1 MIDLKNLQDAAGLTE
16 RDAAYVSELCDVLRR
31 NFAKHEKRHLYYED
45 KVRVRSNGL
54 KVPAEYMRNNYATGW
69 AAKAVNVLA
78 ERSILDGFMF
88 ADGAPEGFEDAV
100 QANDIKGTYSM
111 AVPSMLIEGVGFWTV
126 SRGEQGEQDVVVNYH
141 NAMTSAGLWDYRH
154 KRLRACMVVADYA
167 RVGKKRHEVPSIVVL
182 YTSEA
187 SVVIVRDDSDQWHAE
202 YHLHKMGVPMAVPMV
217 YKKSD
222 GKPFGKSRISPSVMG
237 TVDKAMS
244 ELLNMDMQS
253 DYFSIPMKYVLGA
266 SNEQYEAI
274 SSSIH
279 DAYKTEMLVMTT
291 NDDGTTPTVGM
302 LQAADMTPHIAVL
315 DKLASMIAS
324 ETCVPASMFG
334 VQDKVYTSSD
344 SLRAAVDS
352 LVILCKDMN
361 KANAQA
367 LDKVAQMM
375 VAVLEDKPLSEL
387 DANERSVSALFAD
400 PAMPSDAQNADAMV
414 KIVSAVPEFA
424 GTDVFW
430 EKLGYP
436 EEDRKRIEA
445 SIKGNQAAMRIVD
458 TLFGENDEGVA

>member
-1 MIDLKNLQDAAGLTE
+1 MIDLKNLQDASGLTD
-16 RDAAYVSELCDVLRR
+16 RDAAYVSELVDVLKA
-31 NFAKHEKRHLYYED
+31 NYPKHELRRRYYED

-54 KVPAEYMRNNYATGW
+54 KVPAEYMRNNYSTGW

-78 ERSILDGFMF
+78 ERSILDGFLF
-88 ADGAPEGFEDAV
+88 AEGAPEGFEDAV
-100 QANDIKGTYSM
+100 RANDIKGLYSM

-126 SRGEQGEQDVVVNYH
+126 SKGETAEQQVVVNYH
-141 NAMTSAGLWDYRH
+141 NAMTSAGIWDYRR

-167 RVGKKRHEVPSIVVL
+167 RVGRKRHEVPSIVVL

-187 SVVIVRDDSDQWHAE
+187 SVVIEREDGDKWNAV
-202 YHLHKMGVPMAVPMV
+202 YYPHKMGVPMAVPMV

-237 TVDKAMS
+237 TVDKAMN

-274 SSSIH
+274 SASIH

-291 NDDGTTPTVGM
+291 NDEGTTPTVGM

-361 KANAQA
+361 KANALA
-367 LDKVAQMM
+367 LDNVARMM
-375 VAVLEDKPLSEL
+375 IAVLQDKPLAEL
-387 DANERSVSALFAD
+387 DANAMSVSALFAD

-424 GTDVFW
+424 GTEVFW

-436 EEDRKRIEA
+436 EEERKRIEA

-458 TLFGENDEGVA
+458 TLFGDTDEGTA